1 MKKFKLIAKEFP
13 EVFEYE
19 LFFNN
24 VEEIKRLREETPK
37 FLSIKNLFIDNVDT
51 QNFSEEQKLFVN
63 KIIETYEQYLENKIH
78 NLELDNMQLLL
89 VCIDKYNEDC
99 LTNRMLDVLNIPII
113 QKDEYLN
120 NIKETLQKERPQ
132 Q

>member
-24 VEEIKRLREETPK
+24 VEEIKHLREETPK

-63 KIIETYEQYLENKIH
+63 KIIESYEQYLENKIH

-99 LTNRMLDVLNIPII
+99 LINRMLEILNIPIT

-120 NIKETLQKERPQ
+120 NIKETLQKERP
-132 Q
+132 

>member
-63 KIIETYEQYLENKIH
+63 KIIESYEQYLENKIH